1 MQHSEISVGTH
12 GYFAAGLVLAI
23 ETSLA
28 RQRISFYLFSALHWF
43 TCSVKPRTVT
53 VSPTSLRCLLMI
65 PTLKG
70 EISLIS
76 YLICLEEDVQGLF
89 TLVVN

>member
-28 RQRISFYLFSALHWF
+28 RPFIYFQPCTGLLVQSSPGQLQSAQLL
-43 TCSVKPRTVT
+43 V
-53 VSPTSLRCLLMI
+53 SLRCLLMI

>member
-28 RQRISFYLFSALHWF
+28 RPFIYFQPCTGLLVQSSPGQLQSAQLL
-43 TCSVKPRTVT
+43 
-53 VSPTSLRCLLMI
+53 VSLLMI